1 MLKYGYMR
9 YRIFGSLFLLS
20 AILLA
25 LVGAKLLA
33 DREAR
38 REQIANQK
46 AAQVS
51 WRAIEGWTIAD
62 IASDLEKRGLITEK
76 DFNFGLK
83 SVLSSYDFLG
93 ELKDFTFKPSSLEGY
108 LFPDTYFVAAKPTAK
123 SVIQKMLDNLDGKV
137 TAEMRVDIAKQDRS
151 IFDVL
156 TLASIIEKEVG
167 RNTTT
172 ISALDLQALQE
183 ERETVAGIFMNRLR
197 IGMALQ
203 SDATIGYIT
212 KKNNPQASSADLL
225 IDSAYNTYK
234 YRGLP
239 PGPISNPSLSAIK
252 AAIYYKETDY
262 LYFLTKKDGTAVYAK
277 TLEEHNVNK
286 RKYLK

>member
-62 IASDLEKRGLITEK
+62 IAADLEKRGLVTEK
-76 DFNFGLK
+76 DFNLGLK
-83 SVLSSYDFLG
+83 SVLFSYDFLG
-93 ELKDFTFKPSSLEGY
+93 ELKDLTFKPSSLEGY
-108 LFPDTYFVAAKPTAK
+108 LFPDTYFIAAKPTAK
-123 SVIQKMLDNLDGKV
+123 SIIQKMLDNLEGKI
-137 TAEMRVDIAKQDRS
+137 TTQMRVDIAKQDRS

-156 TLASIIEKEVG
+156 ILASIIEKEVG

-252 AAIYYKETDY
+252 ASIYYKKTDY

-277 TLEEHNVNK
+277 TLEEHNLNK